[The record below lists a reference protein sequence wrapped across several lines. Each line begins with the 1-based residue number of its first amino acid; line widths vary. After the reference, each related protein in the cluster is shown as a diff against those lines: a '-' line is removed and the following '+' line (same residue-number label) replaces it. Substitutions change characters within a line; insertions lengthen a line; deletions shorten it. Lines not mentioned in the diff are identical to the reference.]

1 MRKCVCLPPHTRTHT
16 LAVTHTHTHSFRLL
30 FTLQKY
36 CFTPVPLS
44 QHWIA
49 KCQEEK
55 QCPNAPNVT
64 IDARAIRK
72 FSGMLKRMQ
81 MHTMP

>member
-1 MRKCVCLPPHTRTHT
+1 MWKCVCFSPPIPLSAHKHTHFLPPVYFAEVLFHTGST
-16 LAVTHTHTHSFRLL
+16 LAALDCEMSGG
-30 FTLQKY
+30 
-36 CFTPVPLS
+36 
-44 QHWIA
+44 
-49 KCQEEK
+49 K
-55 QCPNAPNVT
+55 QCPNAPNAT

>member
-1 MRKCVCLPPHTRTHT
+1 MEMCLFFTPDPLFH
-16 LAVTHTHTHSFRLL
+16 THTHTHFLPPVYFAEVL
-30 FTLQKY
+30 FHTGSTLAALD
-36 CFTPVPLS
+36 CEMS
-44 QHWIA
+44 GG
-49 KCQEEK
+49 K
-55 QCPNAPNVT
+55 QCPNAPNAT

>member
-1 MRKCVCLPPHTRTHT
+1 MEMCLFFTPDPHTHARTDTHFPPLVYFAEVLFRTGST
-16 LAVTHTHTHSFRLL
+16 LAALDCEMSGG
-30 FTLQKY
+30 
-36 CFTPVPLS
+36 
-44 QHWIA
+44 
-49 KCQEEK
+49 K
-55 QCPNAPNVT
+55 QCPNAPNAT